1 MLFML
6 MLAITAG
13 HYLKK
18 SGHKYL
24 QEGGLAVL
32 IGMFIGLLL
41 KYVDVGVYVN
51 DLS

>member
-6 MLAITAG
+6 MLATAAG

-24 QEGGLAVL
+24 QEAGLTVL
-32 IGMFIGLLL
+32 IGMFIGLVLH
-41 KYVDVGVYVN
+41 YIDIGVYVN
-51 DLS
+51 